1 MQISF
6 NQFSELML
14 KNLSSAVSLKKY
26 QDSVEASPILIY
38 ISKILC

>member
-26 QDSVEASPILIY
+26 QDSVVENARTWKL
-38 ISKILC
+38 